1 MRKYI
6 AIQSAKLARS
16 TGRLFRLSGTA
27 MPGLVAEKVDS
38 DLLSKL
44 RKDNFPKG
52 VIVITGTN
60 GKTTTSKILAD
71 VLKRSSI
78 SFVRNTAG
86 SNLRRGI
93 IAAILAHSN
102 SKGRCE
108 EDMAVFEV
116 DEAYIPSVCRDLKPD
131 YVVVTNLFRDQLDR
145 YGELDSIAKNFRNTF
160 KKLKSTLILN
170 ADDPLVASLGRESKK
185 DVVYFGVDDY
195 IGEKIEHDYTADSV
209 FDINNGKKLKYLQR
223 YFSHVGIYRSENTH
237 NSRPKP
243 QIALSKMH
251 QISKNGSKIDVKTPT
266 EVLKINLKLP
276 GLYNIYNALAVIGVA
291 NILNITT
298 NTLVETLNN
307 STPAFGRGEELT
319 YSQRK
324 IELILIKNPT
334 GLNQVIQT
342 YLKPKPQTQPLLI
355 CINDYLADGRDVSW
369 LWDSAIEDIS
379 SYKAKIVV
387 SGSRAYDMAL
397 RLKYAGIGIDK
408 INIEPNIEKALNKLI
423 ELTPKDNT
431 AYILPTYTAM
441 MNIREIIAK
450 KGDSSIGGISS

>member
-6 AIQSAKLARS
+6 AIQSAKLASS
-16 TGRLFRLSGTA
+16 TGKLFRLSGTA
-27 MPGLVAEKVDS
+27 MPGLVAEKIDS
-38 DLLSKL
+38 NLLSKL
-44 RKDNFPKG
+44 RKNNFPKG
-52 VIVITGTN
+52 VIVVTGTN
-60 GKTTTSKILAD
+60 GKTTTSKIIAD

-86 SNLRRGI
+86 SNLRRGV
-93 IAAILAHSN
+93 IATILAHSN
-102 SKGRCE
+102 SKGRCK

-131 YVVVTNLFRDQLDR
+131 YLVVTNLFRDQLDR
-145 YGELDSIAKNFRNTF
+145 YGELDSIANNFRNTF
-160 KKLKSTLILN
+160 KDLQSTLILN

-185 DVVYFGVDDY
+185 DVVYFGVNEY

-209 FDINNGKKLKYLQR
+209 FDINTGKKLKYTQR
-223 YFSHVGIYRSENTH
+223 YFSHIGIYRSKNTQ

-243 QIALSKMH
+243 QITLSRMH

-291 NILNITT
+291 NIVNIKTKA
-298 NTLVETLNN
+298 LIETLNN

-319 YSQRK
+319 YSKRQ

-334 GLNQVIQT
+334 GFNQVIQT

-355 CINDYLADGRDVSW
+355 CINDHLADGRDVSW

-397 RLKYAGIGIDK
+397 RLKYAGISIDQ
-408 INIEPNIEKALNKLI
+408 ISIEPNIEKALDKLI
-423 ELTPKDNT
+423 ELTPRDNT

-441 MNIREIIAK
+441 MIIRKEIAK
-450 KGDSSIGGISS
+450 KSNGSIRGISS